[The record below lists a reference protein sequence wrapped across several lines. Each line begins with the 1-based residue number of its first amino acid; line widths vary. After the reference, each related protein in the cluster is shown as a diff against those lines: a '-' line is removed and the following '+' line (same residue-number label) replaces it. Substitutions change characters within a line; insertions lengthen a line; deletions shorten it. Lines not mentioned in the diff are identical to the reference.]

1 MKSILALALLS
12 LCVPALSAQN
22 PADSVPEDS
31 VKGFI
36 FTDVV
41 TIPGTSVKDQHRS
54 GTCWC
59 FSGISF
65 VENEIRKNGGDS
77 LDLSEM
83 FVVRKCYDEKADR
96 YVRMYGATN
105 FSPGGSVKDVPY
117 VIAKYGIVPEQSYP
131 GLEYGDDKHTHGE
144 YHGALEGIV
153 KNVVRKP
160 DRKVSTAWRRA
171 FNGVQDAYLGV
182 TPETVVVN
190 GRTYTP
196 QSYAATLPFNADDY
210 VLVTSFTHHPFYQ
223 PFVLE
228 VADNWLWADYQNVP
242 LDELKAIVDNA
253 LDNGYSVLWAA
264 DVSEGG
270 FKWTDG
276 VALMPKGKDEGDM
289 TGTELARWVTL
300 SSKERQAE
308 KYNFKEPVA
317 EIDVTQDLR
326 QQMFDS
332 QETTDDHGMV
342 IEGKATDQDGNR
354 YYKVKN
360 SWDTN
365 QKYGGYLYVSE
376 PYFLA
381 KTIDVMV
388 NKKAVPKDIAKKM
401 GLK

>member
-1 MKSILALALLS
+1 MKKLIAITAVCTALT
-12 LCVPALSAQN
+12 AQAQT
-22 PADSVPEDS
+22 PADSVATDS
-31 VKGFI
+31 VKGFV
-36 FTDVV
+36 FTDVI
-41 TIPGTSVKDQHRS
+41 TIPGTSVKNQHRS

-59 FSGISF
+59 FSGASF
-65 VENEIRKNGGDS
+65 VENEIIKNGGDS

-83 FVVRKCYDEKADR
+83 YVVRKCYDEKADR

-105 FSPGGSVKDVPY
+105 FSPGGSVMDVPY
-117 VIAKYGIVPEQSYP
+117 VIAKYGIVPEEVYT
-131 GLEYGDDKHTHGE
+131 GLNYGEANHTHGE
-144 YHGALEGIV
+144 YHGAMEGLV
-153 KNVVRKP
+153 KAVVSKP
-160 DRKVSTAWRRA
+160 DKKITTAWRSA
-171 FNGVQDAYLGV
+171 LDGIQDAYLGEEPQTFTINGKTF
-182 TPETVVVN
+182 TP
-190 GRTYTP
+190 RTY
-196 QSYAATLPFNADDY
+196 ADALPFNADDY
-210 VLVTSFTHHPFYQ
+210 ILVTSFTHHPFYK

-242 LDELKAIVDNA
+242 LDELKTIVDNA
-253 LDNGYSVLWAA
+253 LENGYSVLWAA

-289 TGTELARWVTL
+289 TGTELSRWVTL
-300 SSKERQAE
+300 STRERQAE
-308 KYNFKEPVA
+308 KYNFTEPVD
-317 EIDVTQDLR
+317 EIEVTQEVR

-342 IEGKATDQDGNR
+342 IEGTATDQNGNR

-381 KTIDVMV
+381 KTVDVMV
-388 NKKAVPKDIAKKM
+388 NKKAVPKDIARKM

>member
-1 MKSILALALLS
+1 MKKIFILAATFAALEMQ
-12 LCVPALSAQN
+12 AQA
-22 PADSVPEDS
+22 PADSTATDS
-31 VKGFI
+31 VKGFE
-36 FTDVV
+36 FTDIL
-41 TIPGTSVKDQHRS
+41 TIPGTSVKNQHRS

-65 VENEIRKNGGDS
+65 VENEIIKNGGDS

-105 FSPGGSVKDVPY
+105 FSPGGSVLDVPY
-117 VIAKYGIVPEQSYP
+117 VIAKYGIVPEDVYA
-131 GLEYGDDKHTHGE
+131 GLNYGEDNHTHGE

-153 KNVVRKP
+153 KNVVKKP
-160 DRKVSTAWRRA
+160 DRKITTAWRRA
-171 FNGVQDAYLGV
+171 LNGVQDAYLG
-182 TPETVVVN
+182 TEPETFTV
-190 GRTYTP
+190 GGKSYTP
-196 QSYAATLPFNADDY
+196 QTYAKTLPFNADDY
-210 VLVTSFTHHPFYQ
+210 VMVTSFTHHPFYT

-228 VADNWLWADYQNVP
+228 MADNWLWAQYQNVP
-242 LDELKAIVDNA
+242 LAELKAIVDNA
-253 LDNGYSVLWAA
+253 LEKGYSVLWAA
-264 DVSEGG
+264 DISEGG
-270 FKWTDG
+270 FKWNDG

-289 TGTELARWVTL
+289 TGTELARWVKL
-300 SSKERQAE
+300 STKERQAE
-308 KYNFKEPVA
+308 KFDFKEPVP
-317 EIDVTQDLR
+317 EIEVTQELR

-342 IEGKATDQDGNR
+342 IEGVATDQNGNR

-388 NKKAVPKDIAKKM
+388 NKKAIPKDIARKIGVK
-401 GLK
+401 